1 MPEYQGVLDLRGYIE
16 RQTDR
21 LRTDRDYPPEL
32 YVPQRIRRVDR
43 TAAAVPGPALDQIV
57 EWLTTDEA
65 RFILVLGDSGHGK
78 TFLTHELALA
88 LPCHLP
94 HVDPMLIELRQL
106 EKSLEIDRLVAQHLV
121 DSQVRRPDLDAFR
134 YMLAHGR
141 LILIFDGFDE
151 LAARVTYERAS
162 AHLDTILAA
171 FDDRSGS
178 GAGGPVATASRAKIV
193 VTSRA
198 EFFLT
203 DGEVLTKTG
212 EKVERT
218 FGRFIV
224 RLTEFAPEQIH
235 DFLVGRFARTLSV
248 KVPDPDARRAQAH
261 QRATAR
267 LKLIQEV
274 RDLPDLARNPRL
286 LTFIAELDEKRLDA
300 ARQRGGTV
308 TA

>member
-1 MPEYQGVLDLRGYIE
+1 
-16 RQTDR
+16 
-21 LRTDRDYPPEL
+21 TDRDYPPEL
-32 YVPQRIRRVDR
+32 YVPQHIRRVDR

-88 LPCHLP
+88 LPHHLP
-94 HVDPMLIELRQL
+94 HVNPMLIELRHL
-106 EKSLEIDRLVAQHLV
+106 EKSLELDRLVAQHLV
-121 DSQVRRPDLDAFR
+121 DSQIRRPDLDAFR

-151 LAARVTYERAS
+151 LAARVTYERAG

-171 FDDRSGS
+171 FDDRSGTGIGT

-218 FGRFIV
+218 LGRFIV
-224 RLTEFAPEQIH
+224 RLTEFTPTQIH
-235 DFLVGRFARTLSV
+235 DFLVGRFTRTLAV
-248 KVPDPDARRAQAH
+248 RFPDPAARAAEAERRA
-261 QRATAR
+261 ATR
-267 LKLIQEV
+267 LQLIENV
-274 RDLPDLARNPRL
+274 RDLPDLARNPR
-286 LTFIAELDEKRLDA
+286 
-300 ARQRGGTV
+300 
-308 TA
+308 

>member
-1 MPEYQGVLDLRGYIE
+1 
-16 RQTDR
+16 
-21 LRTDRDYPPEL
+21 
-32 YVPQRIRRVDR
+32 
-43 TAAAVPGPALDQIV
+43 
-57 EWLTTDEA
+57 
-65 RFILVLGDSGHGK
+65 
-78 TFLTHELALA
+78 
-88 LPCHLP
+88 
-94 HVDPMLIELRQL
+94 
-106 EKSLEIDRLVAQHLV
+106 AQHLV

-178 GAGGPVATASRAKIV
+178 GAGGPAATASRAKIV

-203 DGEVLTKTG
+203 DGDVLTKTG

-224 RLTEFAPEQIH
+224 RLTEFTPEQIH

-248 KVPDPDARRAQAH
+248 KFPDPDTRRAQAH

-274 RDLPDLARNPRL
+274 RDLP
-286 LTFIAELDEKRLDA
+286 
-300 ARQRGGTV
+300 
-308 TA
+308 